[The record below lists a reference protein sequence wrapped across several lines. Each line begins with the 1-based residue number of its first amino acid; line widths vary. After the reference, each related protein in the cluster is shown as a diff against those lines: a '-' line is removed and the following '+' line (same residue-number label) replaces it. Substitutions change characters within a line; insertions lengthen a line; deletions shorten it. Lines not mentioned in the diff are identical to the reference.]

1 MSLTFAF
8 LPLNEKAEV
17 RAATFNSS
25 IFASALSSSSARPSQ
40 KYSFSGS
47 ALMFV
52 NGSTA
57 MELPASARDL
67 GAQLSDVTLLAPD
80 SVPPAVSGRFCSAV
94 GPPGIADGT
103 GILREI
109 RASNCSEAGSDILRA
124 ATRSKSLFSCLRSAN
139 KSLALW

>member
-17 RAATFNSS
+17 RAATFKSS
-25 IFASALSSSSARPSQ
+25 IFARALSSSSARPSQ

-57 MELPASARDL
+57 MEFVASAMDL
-67 GAQLSDVTLLAPD
+67 GAQLSDVIFLLRGSPL
-80 SVPPAVSGRFCSAV
+80 PAVSGWFCSAV
-94 GPPGIADGT
+94 GPPAIADGT

-109 RASNCSEAGSDILRA
+109 RASNSSEVGFDILRTA
-124 ATRSKSLFSCLRSAN
+124 ALCKYFIIHVVSE
-139 KSLALW
+139 